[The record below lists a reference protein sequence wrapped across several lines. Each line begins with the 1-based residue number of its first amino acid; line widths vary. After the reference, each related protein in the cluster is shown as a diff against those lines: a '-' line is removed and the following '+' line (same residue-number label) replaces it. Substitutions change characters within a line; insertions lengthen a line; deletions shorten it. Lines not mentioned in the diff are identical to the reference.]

1 MWYTTRVGWPPAWA
15 SEDVAMTRGEFGQY
29 VGTEYA
35 KLYRFVKSRIA
46 NAHDAEDLLQKTL
59 LKLLLICDDIDARA
73 PSGFFFTALR
83 NAIIDYWRKR
93 GHQPPPKELPDQ
105 VPGREG
111 AASLEDEAERE
122 RCRKLIHH
130 AASGLT
136 PRERQALT
144 AYWKA
149 WGDRGSA
156 LEELGLSEAGKDER
170 YRVYDGALFH
180 AKRKLALALQ
190 PARGRLEDAGPYR
203 IWELVYE
210 ELCGT
215 APDAAP

>member
-1 MWYTTRVGWPPAWA
+1 
-15 SEDVAMTRGEFGQY
+15 MTREEFSQY
-29 VGTEYA
+29 VGTEYT
-35 KLYRFVKSRIA
+35 KMYRFVKSRIG

-83 NAIIDYWRKR
+83 NAIIDHWRKR
-93 GHQPPPKELPDQ
+93 GNQPLAKELPEQ
-105 VPGREG
+105 VPGRED
-111 AASLEDEAERE
+111 AAPVEDDAERE
-122 RCRKLIHH
+122 RCRELIHR
-130 AASGLT
+130 AAAGLT

-144 AYWKA
+144 AYWRA
-149 WGDRGSA
+149 WGDRASA
-156 LEELGLSEAGKDER
+156 LEGLGLGGADKEER

-190 PARGRLEDAGPYR
+190 PARERLEDAGAYR
-203 IWELVYE
+203 VWELVYE

-215 APDAAP
+215 AP

>member
-1 MWYTTRVGWPPAWA
+1 
-15 SEDVAMTRGEFGQY
+15 MTREEFSQY

-46 NAHDAEDLLQKTL
+46 DAHDAEDLVQKTL

-73 PSGFFFTALR
+73 PAGFFFTALR

-93 GHQPPPKELPDQ
+93 GHQRPAKELPEH

-111 AASLEDEAERE
+111 PAPVDDEAERE
-122 RCRKLIHH
+122 RCRELIRR
-130 AASGLT
+130 AAAGLT

-149 WGDRGSA
+149 WGDRTSA
-156 LEELGLSEAGKDER
+156 LEGLGLAEAGKEER

-180 AKRKLALALQ
+180 AKRKFAVALQ
-190 PARGRLEDAGPYR
+190 PARDRLEDAGAHR
-203 IWELVYE
+203 VWELVYE
-210 ELCGT
+210 ELCGS